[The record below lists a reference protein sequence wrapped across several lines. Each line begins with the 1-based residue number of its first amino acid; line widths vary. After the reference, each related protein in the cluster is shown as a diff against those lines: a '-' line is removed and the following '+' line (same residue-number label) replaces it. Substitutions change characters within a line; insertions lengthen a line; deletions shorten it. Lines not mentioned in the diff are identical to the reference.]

1 MKILLLTSHLN
12 FGGISIYT
20 FSLAKG
26 LKDKGNDV
34 LVGSSGGDLVPQLL
48 NIGIRHIKIPVN
60 TKSEIGP
67 KAMLSVFKLRKILK
81 EEKVELIHAQTRVTQ
96 VVASNLSRFFK
107 IPYVTTCHGF
117 FKPHGGR
124 LIFPC
129 WGNRVIAIS
138 EAVREH
144 LVNQMKVAKEKIGL
158 IYNGIDLDKFSK
170 YRRPEEKDNFRLE
183 YKLSGAP
190 VIGIISRLSSVKGHK
205 YLLASFAQIL
215 KEYPEEQLLIVGDG
229 PEENKLVNLA
239 KELKILGKVIF
250 AKSTPDT
257 TKPLSVMD
265 IFVLPSLQ

>member
-129 WGNRVIAIS
+129 W
-138 EAVREH
+138 
-144 LVNQMKVAKEKIGL
+144 
-158 IYNGIDLDKFSK
+158 
-170 YRRPEEKDNFRLE
+170 
-183 YKLSGAP
+183 
-190 VIGIISRLSSVKGHK
+190 
-205 YLLASFAQIL
+205 
-215 KEYPEEQLLIVGDG
+215 
-229 PEENKLVNLA
+229 
-239 KELKILGKVIF
+239 
-250 AKSTPDT
+250 
-257 TKPLSVMD
+257 
-265 IFVLPSLQ
+265 